1 MLFVG
6 LTGGIG
12 SGKSTVDRLLADH
25 GAVIVDADVLARQAV
40 EPGTPGFERVAERF
54 GSAAVKDG
62 DLDRAALADVVFADP
77 VARKDLEGIVH
88 PEVGRLLVETLD
100 RHRETDDVVVFDAP
114 LLMEGGFAD
123 AADVLIVVVAPREE
137 QIARLIRDRGMAAD
151 EAEARIAAQSSTEE
165 KVERADIVIDNSG
178 SEAELR
184 SKVDLVWRQLQDLAA
199 ARSA

>member
-12 SGKSTVDRLLADH
+12 SGKSTVGRLLAER
-25 GAVIVDADVLARQAV
+25 GAVIVDADVLARDAV

-54 GSAAVKDG
+54 GSDVIRDG
-62 DLDRAALADVVFADP
+62 DIDRAALADIVFGDP

-88 PEVGRLLVETLD
+88 PEVGRLLMETLD
-100 RHRETDDVVVFDAP
+100 RHRDTDDIVVFDAP

-137 QIARLIRDRGMAAD
+137 QIARLIRDRRMALE
-151 EAEARIAAQSSTEE
+151 EAEARIAAQSSNDE
-165 KVERADIVIDNSG
+165 KVAKADIVIDNSG
-178 SEAELR
+178 TEADLQ
-184 SKVDLVWRQLQDLAA
+184 SKVDLVWRELQDLAA
-199 ARSA
+199 AKTA